1 MILKFKKF
9 EHQIAPQNN
18 PHPIDNYKVM
28 EDQWTT
34 VSKRNNKAPAKPRQE
49 HSVAY
54 VEEVRNT
61 KVYAKREFPAGVVT
75 QKPLEPIVVKGSVFS
90 SRLRQEVEEAR
101 VPLPAEEM
109 RSMTQFQSA
118 KPSPY
123 KNAALSAIN
132 KEKLR
137 IANAAMASVGAGE
150 GVDSILNALPVWSRP
165 KPKEPMQDRY
175 NFIPDDEGFDDR
187 DDIVKTRRTR
197 VQPTAE
203 FQTIKRVSHVTTIH
217 KSAID
222 IIEPEDDEAPVT
234 GHDPADYE

>member
-1 MILKFKKF
+1 
-9 EHQIAPQNN
+9 
-18 PHPIDNYKVM
+18 M

-34 VSKRNNKAPAKPRQE
+34 VSKRNKVPAKPRQE

-75 QKPLEPIVVKGSVFS
+75 QKPLEPIMVKGSVFS

-101 VPLPAEEM
+101 APLPAEEM
-109 RSMTQFQSA
+109 RSTAEFQSA

-137 IANAAMASVGAGE
+137 IANMALTGTGE
-150 GVDSILNALPVWSRP
+150 GVDSVLNALPTWSRP

-175 NFIPDDEGFDDR
+175 NFIPDDEGFDDT
-187 DDIVKTRRTR
+187 DAVVKTRRTR
-197 VQPTAE
+197 VQPSSE
-203 FQTIKRVSHVTTIH
+203 FQTIKRVSHVTAIH

-222 IIEPEDDEAPVT
+222 IIEPEDDEPPAT
-234 GHDPADYE
+234 GHDPTDYE

>member
-1 MILKFKKF
+1 
-9 EHQIAPQNN
+9 
-18 PHPIDNYKVM
+18 M

-34 VSKRNNKAPAKPRQE
+34 VSKRNKVSAKPRQE
-49 HSVAY
+49 HSIAY

-101 VPLPAEEM
+101 APLPVEEM
-109 RSMTQFQSA
+109 RSTTQFHSA

-137 IANAAMASVGAGE
+137 VANATIASGGE

-187 DDIVKTRRTR
+187 DDVVKTRRTR
-197 VQPTAE
+197 VQPSSE
-203 FQTIKRVSHVTTIH
+203 FQTIKRVSHVTAIH

-222 IIEPEDDEAPVT
+222 IIEPEDDEPPAT
-234 GHDPADYE
+234 GHDSTDYE

>member
-1 MILKFKKF
+1 
-9 EHQIAPQNN
+9 
-18 PHPIDNYKVM
+18 M

-34 VSKRNNKAPAKPRQE
+34 VSKRNKVPAKPRQE

-61 KVYAKREFPAGVVT
+61 KVYAKREFPAGVVV
-75 QKPLEPIVVKGSVFS
+75 QKSLDPVVVKGSVFS

-101 VPLPAEEM
+101 VAVPPEEM
-109 RSMTQFQSA
+109 RSTAQFQSA

-137 IANAAMASVGAGE
+137 VANAALASAGVVE
-150 GVDSILNALPVWSRP
+150 GVDSVLNALPTWSRSRP

-175 NFIPDDEGFDDR
+175 NFIPEDECFNDSDTV
-187 DDIVKTRRTR
+187 IKTRRTT
-197 VQPTAE
+197 VQPSSHFKTV
-203 FQTIKRVSHVTTIH
+203 TRVSHVTTIH
-217 KSAID
+217 RSAVD
-222 IIEPEDDEAPVT
+222 IIEPEDDEPPT
-234 GHDPADYE
+234 SGQDTNDYE

>member
-1 MILKFKKF
+1 
-9 EHQIAPQNN
+9 
-18 PHPIDNYKVM
+18 M

-34 VSKRNNKAPAKPRQE
+34 VSKRNKVPAKPRQE

-101 VPLPAEEM
+101 APLPVEEM
-109 RSMTQFQSA
+109 RSTTQFHSA

-137 IANAAMASVGAGE
+137 VANATIASGGE

-197 VQPTAE
+197 VQPSSE
-203 FQTIKRVSHVTTIH
+203 FQTIKRVSHVTAIH

-222 IIEPEDDEAPVT
+222 IIEPEDDEPPAT
-234 GHDPADYE
+234 GHDSADYE

>member
-1 MILKFKKF
+1 
-9 EHQIAPQNN
+9 
-18 PHPIDNYKVM
+18 M

-34 VSKRNNKAPAKPRQE
+34 VSKRNKVPAKPRQE

-101 VPLPAEEM
+101 APLPVEEM
-109 RSMTQFQSA
+109 RSTTQFHSA

-137 IANAAMASVGAGE
+137 VANAAMTSTGAGE

-197 VQPTAE
+197 VQPSSE
-203 FQTIKRVSHVTTIH
+203 FQTIKRISHVTAIH

-222 IIEPEDDEAPVT
+222 IEPEDDEPPAT
-234 GHDPADYE
+234 GHDSTDYE

>member
-1 MILKFKKF
+1 
-9 EHQIAPQNN
+9 
-18 PHPIDNYKVM
+18 M

-34 VSKRNNKAPAKPRQE
+34 VSKRNKVPAKPRQE

-101 VPLPAEEM
+101 APLPVEEM
-109 RSMTQFQSA
+109 RSTTQFHSA

-137 IANAAMASVGAGE
+137 VANATIASGGE

-187 DDIVKTRRTR
+187 DDVVKTRRTR
-197 VQPTAE
+197 VQPSSE
-203 FQTIKRVSHVTTIH
+203 FQTIKRISHVTAIH

-222 IIEPEDDEAPVT
+222 IEPEDDEPPAT
-234 GHDPADYE
+234 GHDSADYE

>member
-1 MILKFKKF
+1 
-9 EHQIAPQNN
+9 
-18 PHPIDNYKVM
+18 M

-34 VSKRNNKAPAKPRQE
+34 VSKRNKVPAKPRQE

-75 QKPLEPIVVKGSVFS
+75 QKPLEPIMVKGSVFS
-90 SRLRQEVEEAR
+90 SRLRQEVEESR
-101 VPLPAEEM
+101 TTLPAEEM

-137 IANAAMASVGAGE
+137 VANAAMASAGE

-197 VQPTAE
+197 VQPSSE

-222 IIEPEDDEAPVT
+222 IIEPEEDEPPAT

>member
-1 MILKFKKF
+1 
-9 EHQIAPQNN
+9 
-18 PHPIDNYKVM
+18 M

-34 VSKRNNKAPAKPRQE
+34 VSKRNKVPAKPRQE

-75 QKPLEPIVVKGSVFS
+75 QKPLEPIMVKGSVFS
-90 SRLRQEVEEAR
+90 SRLRQEVEESR
-101 VPLPAEEM
+101 TTLPAEEM

-137 IANAAMASVGAGE
+137 VANAAMASAGE

-187 DDIVKTRRTR
+187 DDVVKTRRVR
-197 VQPTAE
+197 VQPSSE
-203 FQTIKRVSHVTTIH
+203 FQTIKRVSHVTAIH

-222 IIEPEDDEAPVT
+222 IIEPEEDEPPAT

>member
-1 MILKFKKF
+1 
-9 EHQIAPQNN
+9 
-18 PHPIDNYKVM
+18 M

-34 VSKRNNKAPAKPRQE
+34 VSKRNKVPAKPRQE
-49 HSVAY
+49 HSSEY
-54 VEEVRNT
+54 VQEVRNT

-101 VPLPAEEM
+101 APLPAEEM
-109 RSMTQFQSA
+109 RSTAQFQSA

-137 IANAAMASVGAGE
+137 VANAALNGAG
-150 GVDSILNALPVWSRP
+150 GVDSVLNALPTWSKP

-187 DDIVKTRRTR
+187 DDVIKIRLSR
-197 VQPTAE
+197 VQPTAK
-203 FQTIKRVSHVTTIH
+203 FQMIKRVSHVTTIH

-222 IIEPEDDEAPVT
+222 IIEPEDDEPPAT
-234 GHDPADYE
+234 GHDPTDYE

>member
-1 MILKFKKF
+1 
-9 EHQIAPQNN
+9 
-18 PHPIDNYKVM
+18 M

-34 VSKRNNKAPAKPRQE
+34 VSKRNKVPAKPRQE

-101 VPLPAEEM
+101 APLPVEEM
-109 RSMTQFQSA
+109 RSTTQFHSA

-137 IANAAMASVGAGE
+137 VANATIASGGE

-187 DDIVKTRRTR
+187 DDVVKTRRTR
-197 VQPTAE
+197 VQPSSE
-203 FQTIKRVSHVTTIH
+203 FQTIKRVSHVTAIH

-222 IIEPEDDEAPVT
+222 IIEPEDDEPPAT
-234 GHDPADYE
+234 GHDSTDYE

>member
-1 MILKFKKF
+1 
-9 EHQIAPQNN
+9 
-18 PHPIDNYKVM
+18 M

-34 VSKRNNKAPAKPRQE
+34 VSKRNKVPAKPRQE
-49 HSVAY
+49 HSSEY
-54 VEEVRNT
+54 VQEVRNT

-101 VPLPAEEM
+101 APLPAEEM
-109 RSMTQFQSA
+109 RSTAQFQSA

-137 IANAAMASVGAGE
+137 IANMALTGAGE
-150 GVDSILNALPVWSRP
+150 GVDSVLNALPTWSKP

-187 DDIVKTRRTR
+187 DDVVKIRRTR

-222 IIEPEDDEAPVT
+222 IIEPEDDEPPAT
-234 GHDPADYE
+234 GHDPTDYE

>member
-1 MILKFKKF
+1 
-9 EHQIAPQNN
+9 
-18 PHPIDNYKVM
+18 M

-34 VSKRNNKAPAKPRQE
+34 VSKRNKVPAKPRQE

-61 KVYAKREFPAGVVT
+61 KVYAKREFPAGVVV
-75 QKPLEPIVVKGSVFS
+75 QKSLDPVVVKGSVFS

-101 VPLPAEEM
+101 VAVPPEEM
-109 RSMTQFQSA
+109 RSTAQFQSA

-137 IANAAMASVGAGE
+137 VANAALNGAG
-150 GVDSILNALPVWSRP
+150 GVDSVLNALPTWSKP

-187 DDIVKTRRTR
+187 DDVIKIRLSR
-197 VQPTAE
+197 VQPTAK
-203 FQTIKRVSHVTTIH
+203 FQMIKRVSHVTTIH

-222 IIEPEDDEAPVT
+222 IIEPEDDEPPAT
-234 GHDPADYE
+234 GHDPTDYE

>member
-1 MILKFKKF
+1 
-9 EHQIAPQNN
+9 
-18 PHPIDNYKVM
+18 M

-34 VSKRNNKAPAKPRQE
+34 VSKRNKVPAKPRQE
-49 HSVAY
+49 HSSEY
-54 VEEVRNT
+54 VQEVRNT

-101 VPLPAEEM
+101 APLPAEEM
-109 RSMTQFQSA
+109 RSTAQFQSA

-137 IANAAMASVGAGE
+137 IANMALTGAGE
-150 GVDSILNALPVWSRP
+150 GVDSVLNALPTWSKP

-175 NFIPDDEGFDDR
+175 NFIPDDAGFDDR
-187 DDIVKTRRTR
+187 DDVVKIRRTR

-222 IIEPEDDEAPVT
+222 IIEPEDDEPPAT
-234 GHDPADYE
+234 GHDPTDYE

>member
-1 MILKFKKF
+1 
-9 EHQIAPQNN
+9 
-18 PHPIDNYKVM
+18 M

-34 VSKRNNKAPAKPRQE
+34 VSKRNKVPAKPRQE

-101 VPLPAEEM
+101 APLPVEEM
-109 RSMTQFQSA
+109 RSTTQFHSA

-137 IANAAMASVGAGE
+137 VANAAMTSTGAGE

-187 DDIVKTRRTR
+187 DDVVKTRRTR
-197 VQPTAE
+197 VQPSSE
-203 FQTIKRVSHVTTIH
+203 FQTIKRISHVTAIH

-222 IIEPEDDEAPVT
+222 IEPEDDEPPAT
-234 GHDPADYE
+234 GHDSADYE

>member
-1 MILKFKKF
+1 
-9 EHQIAPQNN
+9 
-18 PHPIDNYKVM
+18 M

-34 VSKRNNKAPAKPRQE
+34 VSKRNKIPAKPRQE

-75 QKPLEPIVVKGSVFS
+75 QKPLEPIMVKGSVFS

-101 VPLPAEEM
+101 APLPAEEM
-109 RSMTQFQSA
+109 RSTTQFQSA

-137 IANAAMASVGAGE
+137 IMNMALTGAGE
-150 GVDSILNALPVWSRP
+150 GVDSVLNALPVWSRP

-175 NFIPDDEGFDDR
+175 NFIPDDEGFDDT
-187 DDIVKTRRTR
+187 DAVVKTRRTR
-197 VQPTAE
+197 VQPSSE
-203 FQTIKRVSHVTTIH
+203 FQTIKRVSHVTAIH

-222 IIEPEDDEAPVT
+222 IIEPEDDEPPAT
-234 GHDPADYE
+234 GHDSADYE

>member
-1 MILKFKKF
+1 
-9 EHQIAPQNN
+9 
-18 PHPIDNYKVM
+18 M

-34 VSKRNNKAPAKPRQE
+34 VSKRNKVPAKPRQE

-75 QKPLEPIVVKGSVFS
+75 QKPLEPIMVKGSVFS

-101 VPLPAEEM
+101 APLPAEEM
-109 RSMTQFQSA
+109 RSTAEFQSA

-137 IANAAMASVGAGE
+137 IANMALTGTGE
-150 GVDSILNALPVWSRP
+150 GVDSVLNALPTWSRP

-175 NFIPDDEGFDDR
+175 NFIPDDEGFDDT
-187 DDIVKTRRTR
+187 DAVVKTRRTR
-197 VQPTAE
+197 VQPSSE
-203 FQTIKRVSHVTTIH
+203 FQTIKRVSHVTAIH

-234 GHDPADYE
+234 GHDPTDYE